1 MAFLWLNN
9 TRIDSLPELKIFFR
23 DAEKHKAEEAFAELK
38 KKTESGVLKKWLS
51 HQFETCRAGSPEY
64 INPRKSTNILSLIN
78 YTPGQKLDSEHIR
91 QLCRLCAID
100 TDSFDFAL
108 VERKE
113 KEQKADDK
121 KIRAALGD
129 AQSSGSDS
137 IANITVTDYT
147 VVDNT
152 QLSRAIADRIDNPQ
166 VHKVIYICSQKSSS
180 VPFTINLTNVKNTQF
195 VGIDNPKIYYSPAA
209 TEKIDAEKNRLT
221 FENITISCYGE
232 ARIFN
237 AEKSVNFNQTEI

>member
-9 TRIDSLPELKIFFR
+9 IRIDSLPELKSFFR
-23 DAEKHKAEEAFAELK
+23 NAEKHKAEEAFAELK

-64 INPRKSTNILSLIN
+64 INPRKSTNILRLID

-91 QLCRLCAID
+91 QLCSLCSID
-100 TDSFDFAL
+100 IDSFDFSL

-121 KIRAALGD
+121 KIKAVIGD
-129 AQSSGSDS
+129 TQTDGSVS
-137 IANITVTDYT
+137 IVNITDSDYT
-147 VVDNT
+147 VVDNA
-152 QLSRAIADRIDNPQ
+152 QLSRAIADRIDNPH
-166 VHKVIYICSQKSSS
+166 VHKVIYICAQKNSAL
-180 VPFTINLTNVKNTQF
+180 PFTLNLTNVKNTQF
-195 VGIDNPKIYYSPAA
+195 VGVDNPKIYYSPAS
-209 TEKIDAEKNRLT
+209 TQKIDAEKNRLT

-232 ARIFN
+232 ARIYN
-237 AEKSVNFNQTEI
+237 ADKSVNFNQAEI